1 MVTVLTVNMLHTLI
15 IGLIGFVAHL
25 LTADYEE

>member
-15 IGLIGFVAHL
+15 IGLIGFVAYL
-25 LTADYEE
+25 LTADCEE

>member
-1 MVTVLTVNMLHTLI
+1 LTVNMLHTLI
-15 IGLIGFVAHL
+15 IGLIGFVAYL

>member
-15 IGLIGFVAHL
+15 IGLIGFAAYL

>member
-1 MVTVLTVNMLHTLI
+1 MVTVLTVNMMHTLI
-15 IGLIGFVAHL
+15 IGLIGFVAYL